1 MIETMTGKTLTVN
14 GSFDIAEL
22 KERIRQLDGTP
33 VDLQQFTTVQNLWKI
48 APFWMVGGRQFISNG
63 SAVNRESCVG
73 IIALYRVGGV
83 E

>member
-33 VDLQQFTTVQNLWKI
+33 VDLQQFYYGAKPLEDCALLDGRGKTIHLKWK
-48 APFWMVGGRQFISNG
+48 RSK
-63 SAVNRESCVG
+63 
-73 IIALYRVGGV
+73 
-83 E
+83 